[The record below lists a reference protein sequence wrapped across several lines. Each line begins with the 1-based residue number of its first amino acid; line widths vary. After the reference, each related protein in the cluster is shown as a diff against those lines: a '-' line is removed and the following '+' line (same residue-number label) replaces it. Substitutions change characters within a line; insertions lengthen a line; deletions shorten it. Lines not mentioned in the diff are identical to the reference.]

1 MENDPEFWKAQAYY
15 WRLMYE
21 SVHTHAQNREKVRVL
36 QTFQDRAN
44 ELSYAEWDKLDT
56 HTNDWP
62 EKVDYVCDTLMK
74 T

>member
-1 MENDPEFWKAQAYY
+1 MSPQDAG
-15 WRLMYE
+15 
-21 SVHTHAQNREKVRVL
+21 NRNASAPDVRE
-36 QTFQDRAN
+36 RAAF
-44 ELSYAEWDKLDT
+44 EAWQMAWAPKGDECERARIEWDKLDT